1 MVLKKRVVRSWQK
14 VHRKGRFELGRKD
27 CTSYEPYLQWVRAR
41 AVQLKMPYPRQDPII
56 PTPLR
61 ATYLPPD
68 DVEKLQAV
76 VESVTRERDLW
87 KNITQIL
94 EEENSELR
102 RQSDARDEEDRRGKR
117 PRGQEDL
124 FSSCSFGDS

>member
-1 MVLKKRVVRSWQK
+1 MTDRPLSILLEGLFLRDSEDDLVLKKRVVRSWHK

-68 DVEKLQAV
+68 DVEKL
-76 VESVTRERDLW
+76 
-87 KNITQIL
+87 
-94 EEENSELR
+94 
-102 RQSDARDEEDRRGKR
+102 
-117 PRGQEDL
+117 
-124 FSSCSFGDS
+124 